1 MTDEVKPVVAPKT
14 PKVTKPKPV
23 ETDLPEGAVRLL
35 TGGVYIPS

>member
-1 MTDEVKPVVAPKT
+1 MSEVTTPVVAPKT
-14 PKVTKPKPV
+14 PKVTKAKPV